1 VIIYMCK
8 AYILLGGEIMPWG
21 DRTGPLGYGPRTGR
35 GLGYCSGN
43 NVPGYMVGGRGLGL
57 GRGYGR
63 GWGRG
68 YGFRGAGAG
77 WGVRG
82 GYYAPYP
89 YTPSPEEEK
98 RYLEDQ
104 KRWLEEELNYVN
116 KRMSETKEN
125 KES

>member
-1 VIIYMCK
+1 
-8 AYILLGGEIMPWG
+8 MPWG

-57 GRGYGR
+57 GRGFGR

-68 YGFRGAGAG
+68 YGFRGAG
-77 WGVRG
+77 WGYG

-89 YTPSPEEEK
+89 PYTLSPEDEK
-98 RYLEDQ
+98 RYLEDR
-104 KRWLEEELNYVN
+104 KRWLEEELNYIN

-125 KES
+125 NEA